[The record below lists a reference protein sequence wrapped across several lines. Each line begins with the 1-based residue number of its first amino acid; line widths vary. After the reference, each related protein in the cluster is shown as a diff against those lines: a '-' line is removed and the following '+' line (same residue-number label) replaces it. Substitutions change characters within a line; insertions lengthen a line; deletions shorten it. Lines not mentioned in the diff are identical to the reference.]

1 MSSVLKN
8 TKKIFTGS
16 GGAGDA
22 SLPGRVTNLENNEYK
37 ITYFAEISSST
48 GSITIPTGA
57 TILLDQLQGG
67 VDAYVCTIQN
77 GQPTGNFPQTSGGVT
92 VDVTSFNALGAY
104 TLSGT
109 PSSYPVALIYILK
122 IKAKD
127 YSNLDITK
135 ILDLED
141 VNVNSATWGNITGTL
156 SDQTD
161 LQDELNA
168 KQDRQ
173 DEVLTGG
180 TITIGDYDAGG
191 TNNDVRISATSWYL
205 QSTGIIYATL
215 TNTDFYNIALSS
227 AGLQR
232 FVAFYGDN
240 LSVISKV
247 EGTESEYAV
256 MPATP
261 VNTVL
266 IGYILVTDGS
276 LGAAPDLSAY
286 ATINPRIRVVASEL
300 IPTLNVDTHDEL
312 YVTALAGAI
321 TSMSTNLTG
330 SLANGRVL
338 VFKIKDNG
346 VARAI
351 TWGAKFT
358 DKFVTLPTTTVAS
371 KELMIVVKYNSAT
384 ALLEAVAWSQQ
395 L

>member
-1 MSSVLKN
+1 MGQSLIKN
-8 TKKIFTGS
+8 PKKLFSLS
-16 GGAGDA
+16 GGDP
-22 SLPGRVTNLENNEYK
+22 SHENRITILENNEYK
-37 ITYFAEISSST
+37 IAYFTEISSST

-77 GQPTGNFPQTSGGVT
+77 GQPTGDFPQTGGGVT
-92 VDVTSFNALGAY
+92 VDVTSFDALGAY

-141 VNVNSATWGNITGTL
+141 IGIQQQINELDAT
-156 SDQTD
+156 
-161 LQDELNA
+161 

-173 DEVLTGG
+173 DEVLSGG
-180 TITIGDYDAGG
+180 TVTIGDYDAGG
-191 TNNDVRISATSWYL
+191 TDNDVKVSATSWYL
-205 QSTGIIYATL
+205 ASTQTVYSTL
-215 TNTDFYNIALSS
+215 TDTYFYNIALSS

-240 LSVISKV
+240 LAVITKV

-261 VNTVL
+261 ANSVL

-286 ATINPRIRVVASEL
+286 ATINPRVRVVASEL

-312 YVTALAGAI
+312 YITTLAGNI

-330 SLANGRVL
+330 ALANGRVL

-346 VARAI
+346 VTRTI

-358 DKFVTLPTTTVAS
+358 NKYVTLPTSTTAN
-371 KELMIVVKYNSAT
+371 KELLILVKYNSAT
-384 ALLEAVAWSQQ
+384 ALLEAFAWIEQP
-395 L
+395 